1 MREPWNRR
9 IEAILASYMP
19 PRRATR
25 RRVVLCYHSV
35 HPSGGIRSV
44 TPSDF
49 GRQIEWLKERCEIV
63 PFRAIRSQVRSPTK
77 GKPLVAVTFDDGYE
91 DNHRYALPILAA
103 QGVVATL
110 FVTTGLVD
118 GDSKVIAG
126 LSRAWGVDSDQI
138 QGLSWSQVSEM
149 RVEGFEIGAHTRTH
163 PVLTR
168 LTETDAL
175 EEIVS
180 SRSTI
185 EDHLNEAV
193 SLFAYPFG
201 DPREHVSDRM
211 LSLVAQVGFE
221 SAASVLYRGV
231 RHDEDPMSIPR
242 FPITRDSMDIFAG
255 KIHGRLDAIGMWQSR
270 APLWVRESVRQVLRK
285 PRPRHDVPL

>member
-1 MREPWNRR
+1 MREPRNRR

-35 HPSGGIRSV
+35 HPSGGIRSA

-49 GRQIEWLKERCEIV
+49 EEQIVWLKEHCEIV
-63 PFRAIRSQVRSPTK
+63 PFRTIRSQVRSPAR
-77 GKPLVAVTFDDGYE
+77 GKPLVALTFDDGYE
-91 DNHRYALPILAA
+91 DNHRYALPILATHS
-103 QGVVATL
+103 VLATL

-118 GDSKVIAG
+118 GDGKVIAG
-126 LSRAWGVDSDQI
+126 LSRAWGVEVDQV

-149 RVEGFEIGAHTRTH
+149 RLEGFEIGAHTRTH

-175 EEIVS
+175 EEIAS

-185 EDHLNEAV
+185 EDHLGEPV

-201 DPREHVSDRM
+201 NPREHVSDRM
-211 LSLVAQVGFE
+211 LSLVAQLGFE
-221 SAASVLYRGV
+221 AAATILYRGV
-231 RHDEDPMSIPR
+231 RQDEDPMSIPR
-242 FPITRDSMDIFAG
+242 FPITRDSMNILAG

-270 APLWVRESVRQVLRK
+270 APLWVRESARRVLGK
-285 PRPRHDVPL
+285 PRLRHDVPL